1 MGNPSPAGRRRL
13 LVLCTIYTSN
23 SRSSLNIVHP
33 LFIRDHGWK
42 IFGNRVRGV
51 KDAGRRERWGRG
63 RPIQIQMLID
73 PAMDPSHCIYR
84 QGCMQP
90 TFLSNTFVSN
100 SINLYSVNILNRF
113 EKFLTNE
120 SRDVNTFALWDEV
133 GWVKVR
139 HSRHSCEKTK
149 LLKGTRIIFNMAAT
163 KEAHNLKK
171 LNL

>member
-100 SINLYSVNILNRF
+100 SINLYPRLIYWIVSKSFLQMNR
-113 EKFLTNE
+113 EM
-120 SRDVNTFALWDEV
+120 STFSLY
-133 GWVKVR
+133 GM
-139 HSRHSCEKTK
+139 K
-149 LLKGTRIIFNMAAT
+149 LAG
-163 KEAHNLKK
+163 
-171 LNL
+171 

>member
-84 QGCMQP
+84 QRCMQP
-90 TFLSNTFVSN
+90 TFRTLLFQTRLIYIRLIYWIVFYKWIVRCQHFRFMGWSWLGKGSTLATLVRKNEITER
-100 SINLYSVNILNRF
+100 YADNIQYG
-113 EKFLTNE
+113 
-120 SRDVNTFALWDEV
+120 RDEGGA
-133 GWVKVR
+133 
-139 HSRHSCEKTK
+139 
-149 LLKGTRIIFNMAAT
+149 
-163 KEAHNLKK
+163 
-171 LNL
+171 

>member
-73 PAMDPSHCIYR
+73 PVMDPSQTRLIYIR
-84 QGCMQP
+84 LIYWIVSES
-90 TFLSNTFVSN
+90 FLQKWIARCQHFRFMGWSWLGKGSTLATLVRKNEITER
-100 SINLYSVNILNRF
+100 YADNIQYG
-113 EKFLTNE
+113 
-120 SRDVNTFALWDEV
+120 RDEGGA
-133 GWVKVR
+133 
-139 HSRHSCEKTK
+139 
-149 LLKGTRIIFNMAAT
+149 
-163 KEAHNLKK
+163 
-171 LNL
+171 

>member
-90 TFLSNTFVSN
+90 TFLSNTFV
-100 SINLYSVNILNRF
+100 
-113 EKFLTNE
+113 
-120 SRDVNTFALWDEV
+120 LWEEV